1 MAILQIIGLSG
12 ENNSLLNQ
20 ANYLCPHV
28 VKGNVD
34 VAKLFSLVTTERNL
48 CNLLFAY
55 FTFTDNVKINK
66 IYEAS

>member
-12 ENNSLLNQ
+12 ENNSLESS
-20 ANYLCPHV
+20 
-28 VKGNVD
+28 
-34 VAKLFSLVTTERNL
+34 KLPLSTCFKKAMSTSVYFSLVTTERNS
-48 CNLLFAY
+48 CNLFFAY